1 MTEQRVYTK
10 EEFFALPDEEKI
22 PGMLI
27 DYGEEGRFDYL
38 KYTFEAVTDEN
49 GIITFDE
56 KKIPANVNQVF
67 GFDTEFYTFSP
78 EQEND
83 IEFYPEVTLGEKIN
97 NLQKFTGTFR
107 CNKPNTPVKITFEYL

>member
-1 MTEQRVYTK
+1 MPDEKVYTE
-10 EEFFALPDEEKI
+10 EEFMALPDDEKV

-27 DYGEEGRFDYL
+27 SGTVPDYT
-38 KYTFEAVTDEN
+38 KYTFDEVTDHN
-49 GIITFDE
+49 GIVTFDE
-56 KKIPANVNQVF
+56 KKIPANVNEVF

-97 NLQKFTGTFR
+97 NLQKFNATFR
-107 CNKPNTPVKITFEYL
+107 CNKPNTPIRITFNYS